1 MRPSPYTRAFADP
14 PRRRRSQQLPK
25 GVFGWLPALLRAPTA
40 DIIQKNGLDSYMFI
54 RFLRLLVIVFFV
66 NMILTIAV
74 LVPVNHIGVGTYTG
88 LKSITWEK

>member
-1 MRPSPYTRAFADP
+1 MFELSPQR
-14 PRRRRSQQLPK
+14 LPK
-25 GVFGWLPALLRAPTA
+25 GVFGWLPALIRAPTA

-74 LVPVNHIGVGTYTG
+74 LVPVNNVGVGTYTG